1 MGKDELTN
9 ARCCQFVSDQPAEAA
24 DAADHHAGGF
34 ELALARFTKA
44 FDGGLP
50 RVNLLLEGSEF
61 GQCAVVG
68 HQVYVLS
75 ASCQQHDSRLVAHDL
90 AIFHLEMTAR
100 QASGFAGTVGDVEDG
115 DAGFSVDVFEEATHF
130 FVELFV
136 EAA

>member
-9 ARCCQFVSDQPAEAA
+9 ASCCQFVSDQPAETA

-34 ELALARFTKA
+34 ELALASFTKT

-61 GQCAVVG
+61 GQCVFVG
-68 HQVYVLS
+68 HWVYLPAV
-75 ASCQQHDSRLVAHDL
+75 SCQQHDLRLVAHDL

-100 QASGFAGTVGDVEDG
+100 QASGFAGAVGNVEDG

-136 EAA
+136 EGA

>member
-68 HQVYVLS
+68 HRVYVLP
-75 ASCQQHDSRLVAHDL
+75 ASCQQHDLRLVAHDL

-100 QASGFAGTVGDVEDG
+100 QASGFAGAVGNVEDG
-115 DAGFSVDVFEEATHF
+115 DTGFSVDVFEEATHF